1 MALTYTRSVGHTYGS
16 GTQERAHLSQDQ
28 GAQKLVRG
36 TPRHVDSY
44 TFGLA
49 RALPIMTLALPMVTW
64 ALPKFDP
71 SETLGNA
78 NDT

>member
-1 MALTYTRSVGHTYGS
+1 MTHLWARDNP
-16 GTQERAHLSQDQ
+16 QERAHFSQDQ

-44 TFGLA
+44 TFGRA